1 MTTTAEAWH
10 EWRGR
15 GLGASDV
22 GAVLGISP
30 FASAFTVYAEKAEG
44 VSVFTE
50 NEATDFGKR
59 AEKMLAEWF
68 HDRTGLHVV
77 GEQTWCSHREHA
89 WCRATVDGF
98 VAESEDSALADAL
111 GVWEAKTTGASS
123 WAEMPPH
130 IQAQVQWQL
139 FVTGMEHAWVS
150 TLHGFYAWAMRH
162 GLTDSDPTTMMDRPR
177 THAGLPRPIGD
188 DDLAYAVTVAD
199 AQMRAWLACGAL
211 AGMRVGEIAGLKR
224 PDVIEGRSR
233 LRILGKG
240 RRERVVPLHPALLEA
255 LRAAGLPRT
264 GPVFTRPGGGPWSG
278 AAVSRRM
285 AGFFHDLGIDATAH
299 QLRHW
304 FATQTYAGCGDLLVV
319 QNLLGHSSPT
329 TTAVYTAWSRPAADA
344 AVEALAL
351 PR

>member
-150 TLHGFYAWAMRH
+150 TLHGRRFEVYEVERDEADIAFIFGECERFWRDHVLAKVPPAVDPSD
-162 GLTDSDPTTMMDRPR
+162 LTAR
-177 THAGLPRPIGD
+177 T
-188 DDLAYAVTVAD
+188 LAALYPYH
-199 AQMRAWLACGAL
+199 QPAL
-211 AGMRVGEIAGLKR
+211 AVEVPETLAAELVQARAQAKYWAERQQAAENELKALLGDAEVATVGGVKVATWKAQEARRLDARRLEAER
-224 PDVIEGRSR
+224 PDIAEQYR
-233 LRILGKG
+233 
-240 RRERVVPLHPALLEA
+240 
-255 LRAAGLPRT
+255 
-264 GPVFTRPGGGPWSG
+264 
-278 AAVSRRM
+278 
-285 AGFFHDLGIDATAH
+285 
-299 QLRHW
+299 
-304 FATQTYAGCGDLLVV
+304 
-319 QNLLGHSSPT
+319 T
-329 TTAVYTAWSRPAADA
+329 TTTSRVLRVNLKESA
-344 AVEALAL
+344 
-351 PR
+351 

>member
-1 MTTTAEAWH
+1 MLSTQARAWIEDLH
-10 EWRGR
+10 RR
-15 GLGASDV
+15 DYAPRTVLSYRYKV
-22 GAVLGISP
+22 RAV
-30 FASAFTVYAEKAEG
+30 
-44 VSVFTE
+44 
-50 NEATDFGKR
+50 EATLGPLVEVQP
-59 AEKMLAEWF
+59 AEL
-68 HDRTGLHVV
+68 
-77 GEQTWCSHREHA
+77 
-89 WCRATVDGF
+89 
-98 VAESEDSALADAL
+98 VAYLDARN
-111 GVWEAKTTGASS
+111 
-123 WAEMPPH
+123 
-130 IQAQVQWQL
+130 
-139 FVTGMEHAWVS
+139 VTGRTRYQWVS

-162 GLTDSDPTTMMDRPR
+162 GLADSDPTTMMDRPR